1 MASKDALKAQAQ
13 GSAPQIRIA
22 GLIWLISAMIVMA
35 AAGTWLA
42 LAVMTGDYLGNGKA
56 VRDAAEAGSGLLSQ
70 QGSIEAVKDWVLP
83 LAFLGV
89 AGSCWGSASP
99 SPASSDSC
107 GYVETRWLSCCPSS
121 SSEAPRPDVGRGR
134 PPLDHKRIRREFKHG
149 NQR

>member
-89 AGSCWGSASP
+89 AGFLLGFGFAF
-99 SPASSDSC
+99 SSIL
-107 GYVETRWLSCCPSS
+107 RFMRL
-121 SSEAPRPDVGRGR
+121 RGNTMAELL
-134 PPLDHKRIRREFKHG
+134 PVLK
-149 NQR
+149 QRSTTA

>member
-89 AGSCWGSASP
+89 AGFLLGFGFAF
-99 SPASSDSC
+99 SSILRF
-107 GYVETRWLSCCPSS
+107 VRL
-121 SSEAPRPDVGRGR
+121 RGNTMAELL
-134 PPLDHKRIRREFKHG
+134 PVLK
-149 NQR
+149 QRSTTA